1 MYNKQLKFRAD
12 EEIKNKLLLKSKLL
26 NISYAEYLR
35 LLILDDEKRNFI
47 GEIIEFKNVLR
58 ELKIELNYIGNNL
71 NQLSKK
77 VNSNANIQLD
87 EVLKVQENLSNISL
101 TLIADIFLLFTIFS
115 NLSNNPII
123 FSFFFL
129 ISSSSLTFFKS
140 FRLILFSSNNFFI
153 SSNFNNA
160 IIFRLPFF

>member
-77 VNSNANIQLD
+77 VNSNANVQLD
-87 EVLKVQENLSNISL
+87 EVLKVQENLSNILQKLGGYKNAS
-101 TLIADIFLLFTIFS
+101 INENS
-115 NLSNNPII
+115 REQEKEQSR
-123 FSFFFL
+123 
-129 ISSSSLTFFKS
+129 FK
-140 FRLILFSSNNFFI
+140 
-153 SSNFNNA
+153 A
-160 IIFRLPFF
+160 II

>member
-47 GEIIEFKNVLR
+47 GQIIEFKNVLR

-77 VNSNANIQLD
+77 VNSNANIQLN
-87 EVLKVQENLSNISL
+87 EVLKVQENLSNILQRLGGQKNAS
-101 TLIADIFLLFTIFS
+101 INENS
-115 NLSNNPII
+115 REQEKEQSR
-123 FSFFFL
+123 
-129 ISSSSLTFFKS
+129 FK
-140 FRLILFSSNNFFI
+140 
-153 SSNFNNA
+153 A
-160 IIFRLPFF
+160 II

>member
-1 MYNKQLKFRAD
+1 MFFLKKVGVKMYNKQLKFRAD
-12 EEIKNKLLLKSKLL
+12 EEIRNKLLLKSKLL

-77 VNSNANIQLD
+77 VNSNANVQLD
-87 EVLKVQENLSNISL
+87 EVLKVQENLSNIL
-101 TLIADIFLLFTIFS
+101 QKLGGY
-115 NLSNNPII
+115 
-123 FSFFFL
+123 
-129 ISSSSLTFFKS
+129 K
-140 FRLILFSSNNFFI
+140 
-153 SSNFNNA
+153 NA
-160 IIFRLPFF
+160 SINENSREQEKE

>member
-1 MYNKQLKFRAD
+1 MFFLKKVGVKMYNKQLKFRAD

-77 VNSNANIQLD
+77 VNSNVNVQLD
-87 EVLKVQENLSNISL
+87 EVLKVQENLSNIL
-101 TLIADIFLLFTIFS
+101 QKLGGY
-115 NLSNNPII
+115 
-123 FSFFFL
+123 
-129 ISSSSLTFFKS
+129 K
-140 FRLILFSSNNFFI
+140 
-153 SSNFNNA
+153 NA
-160 IIFRLPFF
+160 SINENSREQEKE

>member
-1 MYNKQLKFRAD
+1 MTELEKSKAIIQYIADAKKTTPVELYTD

-35 LLILDDEKRNFI
+35 LLIQDDEKRNFI

-77 VNSNANIQLD
+77 VNSNLNVELD
-87 EVLKVQENLSNISL
+87 EVLKVQEN
-101 TLIADIFLLFTIFS
+101 
-115 NLSNNPII
+115 
-123 FSFFFL
+123 FF
-129 ISSSSLTFFKS
+129 
-140 FRLILFSSNNFFI
+140 
-153 SSNFNNA
+153 
-160 IIFRLPFF
+160 

>member
-58 ELKIELNYIGNNL
+58 ELKIELNYIGK
-71 NQLSKK
+71 SIIKK
-77 VNSNANIQLD
+77 S
-87 EVLKVQENLSNISL
+87 
-101 TLIADIFLLFTIFS
+101 
-115 NLSNNPII
+115 
-123 FSFFFL
+123 
-129 ISSSSLTFFKS
+129 
-140 FRLILFSSNNFFI
+140 
-153 SSNFNNA
+153 
-160 IIFRLPFF
+160 

>member
-35 LLILDDEKRNFI
+35 LLILEDEKRNFI

-77 VNSNANIQLD
+77 VNSNVNIQLD
-87 EVLKVQENLSNISL
+87 EVLKVQENLSNIL
-101 TLIADIFLLFTIFS
+101 Q
-115 NLSNNPII
+115 
-123 FSFFFL
+123 
-129 ISSSSLTFFKS
+129 
-140 FRLILFSSNNFFI
+140 RLGGQK
-153 SSNFNNA
+153 NA
-160 IIFRLPFF
+160 SINENSREQEKE

>member
-1 MYNKQLKFRAD
+1 MFFLKKVGVKMYNKQLKFRAD

-77 VNSNANIQLD
+77 VNSNANVQLD
-87 EVLKVQENLSNISL
+87 EVLKVQENLSNIL
-101 TLIADIFLLFTIFS
+101 QKLGGY
-115 NLSNNPII
+115 
-123 FSFFFL
+123 
-129 ISSSSLTFFKS
+129 K
-140 FRLILFSSNNFFI
+140 
-153 SSNFNNA
+153 NA
-160 IIFRLPFF
+160 SINENSREQEKE